1 MAIRGPRS
9 DKTYRDDE
17 GEEGMT
23 AAATKQGALGPEAQY
38 RAFLA
43 EGRFRIQ
50 RSRSTG
56 QHVFYPRVAAPGS
69 GAADLEWVDASGLGT
84 VYAITVNRSK
94 EGSYNVALVTLDE
107 GPRMMSRIDGVE
119 TVAIGTRVKA
129 RIASEGGTPVVVFDV
144 AADQKPVQKKGV

>member
-1 MAIRGPRS
+1 MS
-9 DKTYRDDE
+9 
-17 GEEGMT
+17 M
-23 AAATKQGALGPEAQY
+23 AAAKQATVGPEAQY

-69 GAADLEWVDASGLGT
+69 GATDLEWVDASGLGT

-94 EGSYNVALVTLDE
+94 EGSYNIALVTLDE
-107 GPRMMSRIDGVE
+107 GPRLMSRIDGVE

-129 RIASEGGTPVVVFDV
+129 RIVAGEAPVVVFDV